1 VRVFKSKEF
10 AHFTR
15 SERISD
21 RLLCDAIKRAD
32 RGLID
37 ADLGAGLIKQRVPR
51 PGQGRSSG
59 FRTLIVYR
67 ASERSVF
74 VYGFAKNE
82 HDNIGDK
89 EQQYWRRVAGALLG
103 MDEAE
108 IANAVSAGELMEITP
123 DD

>member
-10 AHFTR
+10 ARFTR

-21 RLLCDAIKRAD
+21 RLLCDAIERAD

-82 HDNIGDK
+82 RDNIGDK

>member
-82 HDNIGDK
+82 RDNIGDK